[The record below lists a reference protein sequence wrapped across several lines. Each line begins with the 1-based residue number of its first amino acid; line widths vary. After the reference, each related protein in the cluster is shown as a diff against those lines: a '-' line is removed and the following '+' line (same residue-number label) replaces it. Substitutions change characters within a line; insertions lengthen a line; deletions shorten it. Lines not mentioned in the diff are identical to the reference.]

1 MTTVQAL
8 YDLYVEEFFVG
19 HPHLQGPCVV
29 AAQQLDQS
37 CVQHLQEEM
46 LKEQRNMLSIFD
58 SQTVLKMMA
67 EFDEKRG
74 LLTSLF
80 KFVRTMS

>member
-1 MTTVQAL
+1 MHIYNYLQK
-8 YDLYVEEFFVG
+8 FVTAA
-19 HPHLQGPCVV
+19 GPCVV
-29 AAQQLDQS
+29 AAQQLDES

-74 LLTSLF
+74 SQSLCGP
-80 KFVRTMS
+80 T